1 MTIFSIIM
9 AATWLIAGVCVL
21 MVGIKAGQG
30 TLAKNKLIGIRTPE
44 LLASEEAW
52 FKGHK
57 AASPYLKISSVPLF
71 IGAIICLFADDD
83 LIGWVSIPRSEEHTS
98 ELQSR
103 GHLVCR
109 LLLEKKN

>member
-57 AASPYLKISSVPLF
+57 AASPYLKSAVYRYLSAQSSVYLPMM
-71 IGAIICLFADDD
+71 I
-83 LIGWVSIPRSEEHTS
+83 
-98 ELQSR
+98 
-103 GHLVCR
+103 
-109 LLLEKKN
+109 

>member
-9 AATWLIAGVCVL
+9 AAAWLIAGVCVL

-71 IGAIICLFADDD
+71 IGGIICLFADDD
-83 LIGWVSIPRSEEHTS
+83 LIGWVSIP
-98 ELQSR
+98 
-103 GHLVCR
+103 VVV
-109 LLLEKKN
+109 LLTIMILISSKKAHSSIK